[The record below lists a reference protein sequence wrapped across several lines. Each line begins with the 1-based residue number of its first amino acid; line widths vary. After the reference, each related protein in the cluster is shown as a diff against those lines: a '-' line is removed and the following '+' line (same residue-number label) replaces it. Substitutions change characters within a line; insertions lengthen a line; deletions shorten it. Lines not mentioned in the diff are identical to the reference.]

1 MSKLLQKLKK
11 FFRTPTVLEAFVI
24 SKKPTN
30 VAEAEFW
37 IKHYNS
43 TKFRGLV

>member
-1 MSKLLQKLKK
+1 MSKLLSKLKK
-11 FFRTPTVLEAFVI
+11 FFHTPTALESFVI

-37 IKHYNS
+37 IKQYNQNR
-43 TKFRGLV
+43 FGGLV

>member
-1 MSKLLQKLKK
+1 MSKLLQKLTK
-11 FFRTPTVLEAFVI
+11 FFHTPTALEEFVI
-24 SKKPTN
+24 SKRPTN

-43 TKFRGLV
+43 TKFGGLV